1 MTTESQDAVQE
12 TNADEAVEESTV
24 DTGEESTVEAGAES
38 TADAGEESDV
48 DVSTPE
54 YQSFDD
60 NNAATDGGDLA
71 RLQNVQ
77 IKVAAELG
85 RATLPIQELMQLT
98 AGSVLE
104 LDRTIDSPV
113 DLIAQ
118 GVKLAAGE
126 VVVVDGHFAIRILK
140 VYDNK

>member
-1 MTTESQDAVQE
+1 MNTESPDTTEE
-12 TNADEAVEESTV
+12 TIEDTVDEAVENTSDESNV
-24 DTGEESTVEAGAES
+24 DAEELNVD
-38 TADAGEESDV
+38 ADASDQNV
-48 DVSTPE
+48 DVNSPE

-60 NNAATDGGDLA
+60 SNPANDGGDLA

-98 AGSVLE
+98 NASVLE

-113 DLIAQ
+113 DFIAQ
-118 GVKLAAGE
+118 GVKLASGD